1 MINIIMAEVFRIG
14 LQIGL
19 FSKTAVIEWADHTI
33 ETLDSPSIKIIEV
46 ALSSND
52 KLVNI
57 VSKLKNIKGTYDKK
71 LPVKIILG
79 LLWKEF
85 MINEEN
91 VLKIQPFISDLI
103 HHNCCEGFDYI
114 DEQLYNFNEEIN
126 LAADNIY
133 GNLEDISQEI
143 KSFLSHYKDFGICF
157 FRILKYINF
166 IVMGFPL
173 NL

>member
-1 MINIIMAEVFRIG
+1 MVNIKIIAEVFRIG

-19 FSKTAVIEWADHTI
+19 FSKTEVIEWADHTI
-33 ETLDSPSIKIIEV
+33 ETLDSPSNEIIEV
-46 ALSSND
+46 SLSSND
-52 KLVNI
+52 KLVDI

-91 VLKIQPFISDLI
+91 VLKIQPYISDLI
-103 HHNCCEGFDYI
+103 HNNCCEGFDYV
-114 DEQLYNFNEEIN
+114 DEQLYNFNEEVK

-143 KSFLSHYKDFGICF
+143 KSFLSPYEDYGLF
-157 FRILKYINF
+157 FRFEDTRKY
-166 IVMGFPL
+166 
-173 NL
+173 

>member
-1 MINIIMAEVFRIG
+1 MVNIKIIAEVFRIG

-19 FSKTAVIEWADHTI
+19 YSKTEVIEWADHTI
-33 ETLDSPSIKIIEV
+33 ETLDSPSNEIIEV
-46 ALSSND
+46 SLSSND
-52 KLVNI
+52 KLVDI

-79 LLWKEF
+79 LLWEKF

-103 HHNCCEGFDYI
+103 HNNCCEGFDYV

-126 LAADNIY
+126 LAADNLY

-143 KSFLSHYKDFGICF
+143 KSFLSIYKDFIMYFHLPYGG
-157 FRILKYINF
+157 LDDE
-166 IVMGFPL
+166 
-173 NL
+173 

>member
-1 MINIIMAEVFRIG
+1 MVNIKVIAEVLRIG

-19 FSKTAVIEWADHTI
+19 FSKTEVIKWADHKI
-33 ETLDSPSIKIIEV
+33 ETLDSPSIEIIEV

-52 KLVNI
+52 KLVDI

-71 LPVKIILG
+71 LPVKIIMG

-103 HHNCCEGFDYI
+103 HNNCCERFDYV
-114 DEQLYNFNEEIN
+114 DEQLYNFNEEIK

-133 GNLEDISQEI
+133 GNLEDISQKI
-143 KSFLSHYKDFGICF
+143 KSFLSPYKDYGLF
-157 FRILKYINF
+157 FRFEDTRKY
-166 IVMGFPL
+166 
-173 NL
+173 